1 MGHIYVDVEIGAS
14 RATRRVRMLVNT
26 GATYTII
33 PPQFANEIGLV
44 RNYFLPRALEASL
57 VEDIRTEAVLAD
69 AVISDIEE
77 EVLISDKLT
86 GRLGIIL
93 EDVAEGI
100 YALKADSDRRPRRSY
115 PLRGGEASVKSSL

>member
-115 PLRGGEASVKSSL
+115 SLRGGEASVKSSL